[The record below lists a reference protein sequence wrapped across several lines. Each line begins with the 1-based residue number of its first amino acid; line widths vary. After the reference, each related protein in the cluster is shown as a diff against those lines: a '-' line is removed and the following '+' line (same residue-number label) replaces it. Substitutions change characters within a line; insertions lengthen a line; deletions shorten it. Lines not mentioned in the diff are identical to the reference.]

1 MSRSLS
7 LALKVTT
14 LVAAVATSLPG
25 PVWARDTIVHIPL
38 QQVLDSADFKSKSN
52 GMKFQLGG
60 KEVTTGL
67 GIIESHKRTN
77 ALNKSDQEA
86 CRWVAESVLLDLEAK
101 ARQMGGSAVVNIVSV
116 YKNLDFKSDKEFE
129 CHAGTLMAAVGMR
142 GMVVK

>member
-1 MSRSLS
+1 MSRSPS
-7 LALKVTT
+7 FVLKVTSMF
-14 LVAAVATSLPG
+14 AAAATSLPG

-38 QQVLDSADFKSKSN
+38 QQVLDSADFKGKSN

-60 KEVTTGL
+60 KEVATGL

-116 YKNLDFKSDKEFE
+116 YKNLEFKSDNEFE